1 MRYLLDTNIC
11 IYIARQKPPGVLER
25 LQRLRPGDVGMS
37 VTTYLELVYG
47 AWKSQHREANL
58 VRIKELEPLIPVLPM
73 DASTGWHY
81 GQVRAELERTGS
93 PIGAYDLLI
102 AAHALSLGLTLVTN
116 NVREFRRI
124 AQLRVENWAEEQP
137 QERRQ

>member
-11 IYIARQKPPGVLER
+11 VHIAKQKPPGVLARFRDLR
-25 LQRLRPGDVGMS
+25 LGDVGMS
-37 VTTYLELVYG
+37 VITHLEMVHG
-47 AWKSQHREANL
+47 AWKSQPREENL
-58 VRIKELEPLIPVLPM
+58 ERIKELELLIPVLPM
-73 DASTGWHY
+73 DASAGSHY
-81 GQVRAELERTGS
+81 GQLRAELERKGS

-124 AQLRVENWAEEQP
+124 KQLRVENWAEGQP
-137 QERRQ
+137 